1 MESAL
6 LQAVA
11 DEAAARLI
19 EQEVSSVSCLG
30 RERYLLRFATPGRDN
45 LLIAV
50 PPERPRL
57 HLLVR
62 AGRQKEAPP
71 DPFAALLDRE
81 LGGAIL
87 TGLEKVP
94 GDRAVAMTFRLPGS
108 AGPAPARRLIAQIF
122 GRSANAVLQD
132 AAGNILGSA
141 RPIRTPARAP
151 RAESDRLPDMP
162 VEPVVYSRRPLG
174 DYGDDVPLGQGDP
187 RLLTAALDPHP
198 CDPETGRPLFVTR
211 FDSPSEATQVV
222 FDLQD
227 RVHDFQARRTHHAA
241 QVRREIERLESLER
255 RLSEDL
261 ERARGAERYRLW
273 GEALLAAL
281 PAVRPTAGEI
291 TVPDPTDPE
300 APPIT
305 IPLDP
310 SLSPQENA
318 QRLFTRYKKGKR
330 GVVAI
335 EARRQAIAAGRAAWG
350 RLESQA
356 VGARNAADLDA
367 LKVAMERMGLV
378 HAPRPA
384 KAAARP
390 PAQETPTRVRRH
402 MTRDGFVIMVGKSG
416 AENDTLTFKVASP
429 WDFWLHAAGT
439 PGAHVIVRN
448 PERQGV
454 LPEGTLRVAAEMAA
468 YYSGAK
474 NAGKV
479 EVHYTQR
486 KHVHKRKGM
495 PAGQVLLRRF
505 RSIQVKPRLPAP
517 GVEDV

>member
-30 RERYLLRFATPGRDN
+30 RERYLLRFASPGRDN

-71 DPFAALLDRE
+71 DSFAALLDRE

-87 TGLEKVP
+87 TGLEKVA
-94 GDRAVAMTFRLPGS
+94 GDRAIAMTFRLPG
-108 AGPAPARRLIAQIF
+108 ATGPASERRLIAQIF
-122 GRSANAVLQD
+122 GRSANALLQD
-132 AAGNILGSA
+132 AAGNVLGSA
-141 RPIRTPARAP
+141 RPIRMPARAP
-151 RAESDRLPDMP
+151 RPVSDENPNAP
-162 VEPVVYSRRPLG
+162 VVPLVYSRRPLG
-174 DYGDDVPLGQGDP
+174 EYGDDEPLAQGDP
-187 RLLTAALDPHP
+187 RLVSASIDPHP
-198 CDPETGRPLFVTR
+198 VDLETGRPLIVTR
-211 FDSPSEATQVV
+211 FDSPSEAAQVV
-222 FDLQD
+222 FDLLD
-227 RVHDFQARRTHHAA
+227 RVEDFQARRAHHAA
-241 QVRREIERLESLER
+241 QVRREINRLESLER
-255 RLSEDL
+255 RLTEDL
-261 ERARGAERYRLW
+261 ERARGADRFRLW

-281 PAVRPTAGEI
+281 PAVRAAAREVTL
-291 TVPDPTDPE
+291 PDPADPE
-300 APPIT
+300 GAPFT

-318 QRLFTRYKKGKR
+318 QRLFARYKKGKR

-335 EARRQAIAAGRAAWG
+335 EARLQAIAAGRAAWG
-350 RLESQA
+350 RLASQA
-356 VGARNAADLDA
+356 EEARNAADLDA
-367 LKVAMERMGLV
+367 LKVSMERMGLV

-448 PERQGV
+448 PERHGV

-505 RSIQVKPRLPAP
+505 RSIQVRPRLPEPAL
-517 GVEDV
+517 EDV